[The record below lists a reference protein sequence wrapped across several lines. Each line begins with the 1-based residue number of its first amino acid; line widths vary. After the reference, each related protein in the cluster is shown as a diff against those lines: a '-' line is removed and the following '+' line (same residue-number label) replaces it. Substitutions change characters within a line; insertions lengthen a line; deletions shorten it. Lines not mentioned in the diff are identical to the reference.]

1 MINGIEVVSK
11 PQIASKNK
19 ARSDEKAQHTWKYVS
34 ILKKTATPLLDVRWG
49 FEIIFLYIPVFFFPG
64 TPRALRFGPRWGS

>member
-1 MINGIEVVSK
+1 VVSK

-19 ARSDEKAQHTWKYVS
+19 ARSDEKAQHTWAYVS

-49 FEIIFLYIPVFFFPG
+49 FETTSNQKV
-64 TPRALRFGPRWGS
+64 